1 MSVTCG
7 FYNSIDGDRRYNAE
21 QLTSLV
27 DGIIRDGV
35 FMGIGDALMV
45 SASTGMNVIVGTGRA
60 WFNST
65 WTHNDSLLP
74 LAVDPAE
81 MILNRIDAVVL
92 EVNRSMDVRE
102 NTIKMVKGTPASV
115 PVPPTLI
122 KSELVN
128 QYALA
133 HVYVGAG
140 VTQITA
146 ANITNKVGTDDCPFV
161 TGILQTLNL
170 TALLAQWDGEFHG
183 ILNLRDSQLSNL
195 LSSSETQFANM
206 IAGQTS
212 SFNTMINN
220 NQTAFDNMIDTQN
233 SQFTNMLNTRDMEF
247 ANMISQRDSEFLAW
261 FELLEAAL
269 DENVATNLFNMINN
283 HTAEHVYLQEDEP
296 VDVNP
301 TTLWFAIGSK
311 VNFSEGGVVV
321 ENAEVSP
328 TPPSEENLWFSII
341 E

>member
-35 FMGIGDALMV
+35 FMGIGDALIV

-65 WTHNDSLLP
+65 WTHNDSSLP

-170 TALLAQWDGEFHG
+170 TALLAQWDGEFHD
-183 ILNLRDSQLSNL
+183 ILNLRDSQ
-195 LSSSETQFANM
+195 
-206 IAGQTS
+206 
-212 SFNTMINN
+212 
-220 NQTAFDNMIDTQN
+220 
-233 SQFTNMLNTRDMEF
+233 F
-247 ANMISQRDSEFLAW
+247 ANMISQKESEFLAW
-261 FELLEAAL
+261 FELIQAAL
-269 DENVATNLFNMINN
+269 DENIATNLLNMIID
-283 HTAEHVYLQEDEP
+283 HKAEHLRIE
-296 VDVNP
+296 
-301 TTLWFAIGSK
+301 IG
-311 VNFSEGGVVV
+311 
-321 ENAEVSP
+321 VSP
-328 TPPSEENLWFSII
+328 PENPNSKTFWLEDFEESIDLVSGSGLLIGNASTDGSSDVWFDKNV
-341 E
+341 